1 MVLRHAHVYYYREKR
16 KDVKKCPLEEKATYQ
31 SSVSRQLNP
40 FVVSLFRRG
49 WLIKSFAR
57 PCVCA
62 IKV

>member
-40 FVVSLFRRG
+40 FVVSLFRG
-49 WLIKSFAR
+49 G
-57 PCVCA
+57 
-62 IKV
+62 